1 MKEKNTT
8 SVLETASKTGGG
20 HRTEKQMTVG
30 KSSFRFLVRRAAA
43 AARVPV
49 SDFLINFAGINT
61 NVFIFCVSARFL
73 PGARGGEKERERER
87 EKKRAND
94 NDVVSVSVA
103 SFVSRRAD
111 DPDAVFRAD
120 RVSPFFFFYYPR
132 DVLAARHPRNTI
144 PCGIYFGRLQ
154 TVTQREKEMDAQ
166 LSKTGYTD
174 ERAAL

>member
-1 MKEKNTT
+1 VRHHWMKEKNTT

-87 EKKRAND
+87 EREREKKSKRQ
-94 NDVVSVSVA
+94 
-103 SFVSRRAD
+103 RRRFGLGRF
-111 DPDAVFRAD
+111 FR
-120 RVSPFFFFYYPR
+120 
-132 DVLAARHPRNTI
+132 LAAR
-144 PCGIYFGRLQ
+144 GRSG
-154 TVTQREKEMDAQ
+154 R
-166 LSKTGYTD
+166 GF
-174 ERAAL
+174 

>member
-87 EKKRAND
+87 ERKKEQTTTTSFRSRSLLSSRGARTIRTRFLGRTELALFFSFTILVMSSPRGIHETRFPAGFIS
-94 NDVVSVSVA
+94 DV
-103 SFVSRRAD
+103 
-111 DPDAVFRAD
+111 
-120 RVSPFFFFYYPR
+120 
-132 DVLAARHPRNTI
+132 
-144 PCGIYFGRLQ
+144 
-154 TVTQREKEMDAQ
+154 
-166 LSKTGYTD
+166 SKP
-174 ERAAL
+174 